1 MPVPAAHRR
10 SDRALQR
17 CGRADPEPEGKLG
30 GACIRCT
37 AVYCWACQKGSSCQG
52 LGNVDFRF
60 AENLESIGRGAFQRS
75 NISQIDFRSE
85 KLEEIPASVCED
97 CYNLERISIPDT
109 VKKINQNAFRNTYKL
124 DSVTVPLSSEWSD
137 QLFSG
142 VAGYAKQKVTV
153 IANPV
158 TKEKNIYHQQENA
171 VDFNCVKNFR
181 DMSITVTDELKDKN
195 DETGDLLNNDSNEF
209 VTVRKEDDSS
219 GRYQAISMYGKKQG
233 DAKVRVSGT
242 IRLEGD
248 IHSENNTTALN
259 DARLVLQ
266 VSQLYNIHVAQ
277 NPISVLTLSAER
289 LAQCVCY
296 AGECDLSGVRF

>member
-1 MPVPAAHRR
+1 M
-10 SDRALQR
+10 
-17 CGRADPEPEGKLG
+17 
-30 GACIRCT
+30 
-37 AVYCWACQKGSSCQG
+37 
-52 LGNVDFRF
+52 
-60 AENLESIGRGAFQRS
+60 
-75 NISQIDFRSE
+75 
-85 KLEEIPASVCED
+85 
-97 CYNLERISIPDT
+97 
-109 VKKINQNAFRNTYKL
+109 
-124 DSVTVPLSSEWSD
+124 PLSSEWSD

-289 LAQCVCY
+289 LAQEAKENVIY
-296 AGECDLSGVRF
+296 LEYGSKNAVDLKASYMGEDSSEETTDSVTWIVDNASVATIDGTPIPAPDNHT